1 MGGFR
6 ERGVVEGHYGTPWCH
21 RDRLWLIERI
31 GGWGMNRYVYAP
43 KDDPLHR
50 ARWREPYPDT
60 ALSEF
65 EELVASGARV
75 GVEVGFALSPGR
87 SIRYASSEER
97 AALLAKFRVFRE
109 LGSSWLMLALD
120 DVPSS
125 LAHAE
130 DRDAFSSLAEAHVE
144 LAGELQQALGPEVT
158 LCVVPTDYL
167 GVEPT
172 PYLDTLGRGLDS
184 AILLAWTGRTVISP
198 SITGEEA
205 ARRAAT
211 LRRPVLIWDN
221 VPVADGPMRSM
232 LHLGPYGG
240 RDPELAQHVCGV
252 LLNPMAQVRAS
263 AIVLRTAAAYLANP
277 RAYEPEAAWRDALEE
292 AGEGD
297 AEALMLF
304 ARAQRC
310 SPLWPD
316 DRDAE
321 LEAAFQRLRRVLG
334 EDGDPA
340 HALAELREQL
350 EARLELHERIRKG
363 VRDTRLVHE
372 LEPWLASHRR
382 ETLCMEAAL
391 KALEAFFAPL
401 PQSAKVFAFFAFQ
414 GRLASEP
421 PTGKASYG
429 PRRVLYPQLASLG
442 DETMAFGADDALVRD
457 RCLTDEVIR
466 LVEELALARLGR
478 SAREGEAG

>member
-6 ERGVVEGHYGTPWCH
+6 ERGVIEGYYGPPWSH

-31 GGWGMNRYVYAP
+31 GGWGLNRYVYAP

-50 ARWREPYPDT
+50 ARWREPYPDA
-60 ALSEF
+60 ALREF
-65 EELVASGARV
+65 EELVESGASA

-87 SIRYASSEER
+87 SIRYASSAER

-109 LGSSWLMLALD
+109 LGSGWLMLALD

-125 LAHAE
+125 LAHDE

-172 PYLDTLGRGLDS
+172 PYLETLGRELDS

-198 SITGEEA
+198 TIKGEEA

-240 RDPELAQHVCGV
+240 RDPELAQHACGV

-277 RAYEPEAAWRDALEE
+277 EAYEPEAAWRDALEE

-297 AEALMLF
+297 PEALTLF

-316 DRDAE
+316 DRDSE
-321 LEAAFQRLRRVLG
+321 LEALLVRLRQQVGADPTDVLG
-334 EDGDPA
+334 E
-340 HALAELREQL
+340 LRERV
-350 EARLELHERIRKG
+350 EARLEAPERIRKG
-363 VRDTRLVHE
+363 VRDKRLVVE
-372 LEPWLASHRR
+372 LEPWLASHQWETRR
-382 ETLCMEAAL
+382 IAAAL
-391 KALEAFFAPL
+391 ELLEALFSPL
-401 PQSAKVFAFFAFQ
+401 ERSARMFAFFAFE

-421 PTGKASYG
+421 PTGKTSYG
-429 PRRVLYPQLASLG
+429 PRRVLYPQLVSMRDDAMSLG
-442 DETMAFGADDALVRD
+442 EDPALMRD
-457 RCLTDEVIR
+457 RCLADEFVR
-466 LVEELALARLGR
+466 LAEELALARLGR
-478 SAREGEAG
+478 PATR